1 MAQAIQWVAEAWRVT
16 WEGTHP
22 LATLEEGIKWPSK
35 ACPRCVVPQTWWTKA
50 TSSREAAYLDA
61 QSALQSAARREAL
74 PGAPAPPPLCWA
86 LGCLCPPL
94 RIHTEKL
101 VCDASSSILR
111 KHRTVYKNR
120 KKIFF
125 IYIVTDSSFILTVF
139 SRKIQYFLIDEK
151 WLKKKKND
159 NILKHTLTDLHI
171 ILTLN
176 KSFSETF

>member
-1 MAQAIQWVAEAWRVT
+1 M
-16 WEGTHP
+16 
-22 LATLEEGIKWPSK
+22 
-35 ACPRCVVPQTWWTKA
+35 
-50 TSSREAAYLDA
+50 
-61 QSALQSAARREAL
+61 
-74 PGAPAPPPLCWA
+74 
-86 LGCLCPPL
+86 
-94 RIHTEKL
+94 
-101 VCDASSSILR
+101 
-111 KHRTVYKNR
+111 YKNR